1 MEAKPKYV
9 GLITAAILLSTFMS
23 AIEGT
28 VISTAMPT
36 IIGSLHGIKLMSWVF
51 SIYMLMTAV
60 ATPIYGKLS
69 DLIGRKPAR
78 LSGLII
84 FLIGSMMSG
93 VSDSMG
99 TLIFWRAIQGIGAGG
114 IMPVAFTIL
123 ADLYPIEKRASIM
136 GLNST
141 AWGVASMV
149 GPLVGGYLVQNLSW
163 HWVFFINL
171 PIGIITIA
179 ILIFFYKDTF
189 EKRQAIIDYP
199 GVLWMSVFI
208 VGLLLG
214 LQMISEANWLLMVI
228 FFVASVLGLVLFIK
242 RERKAPEPLIDL
254 KMFKSVD
261 FTAAN
266 TIAGLTAGFIIA
278 YNIYLPT
285 WMQALGGMKPSVA
298 GFVVTPSSVVWMFGA
313 VIAGRVL
320 AKHSAQYL
328 FKFSLFVGMLYAIM
342 LAVMPGDAPFVLFLA
357 TGLIFGLTMGSTI
370 TASTVMAQQTVEPS
384 QIGMATSFNNLAR
397 AMVQTMMTTVYGVV
411 LNVSMS
417 IALQSHHN
425 LHFAELNQL
434 IDPNTAKNLPASH
447 IAPLR
452 DIMTFGLHNI
462 YWVGALLMLGAVLT
476 NVWATRQLKK

>member
-69 DLIGRKPAR
+69 DLIGRKPAM

-123 ADLYPIEKRASIM
+123 ADFYPIEKRASIM

-179 ILIFFYKDTF
+179 ILIFLYKDTF

-242 RERKAPEPLIDL
+242 RERKAPEPLI
-254 KMFKSVD
+254 
-261 FTAAN
+261 
-266 TIAGLTAGFIIA
+266 
-278 YNIYLPT
+278 
-285 WMQALGGMKPSVA
+285 
-298 GFVVTPSSVVWMFGA
+298 
-313 VIAGRVL
+313 
-320 AKHSAQYL
+320 
-328 FKFSLFVGMLYAIM
+328 
-342 LAVMPGDAPFVLFLA
+342 
-357 TGLIFGLTMGSTI
+357 
-370 TASTVMAQQTVEPS
+370 
-384 QIGMATSFNNLAR
+384 
-397 AMVQTMMTTVYGVV
+397 
-411 LNVSMS
+411 
-417 IALQSHHN
+417 
-425 LHFAELNQL
+425 
-434 IDPNTAKNLPASH
+434 
-447 IAPLR
+447 
-452 DIMTFGLHNI
+452 
-462 YWVGALLMLGAVLT
+462 
-476 NVWATRQLKK
+476 

>member
-1 MEAKPKYV
+1 MENKPKFV
-9 GLITAAILLSTFMS
+9 GIITAAILLSTFMS
-23 AIEGT
+23 AVEGT

-60 ATPIYGKLS
+60 ATPIYGKLA
-69 DLIGRKPAR
+69 DLIGRKPAM

-84 FLIGSMMSG
+84 FLFGSMMSG
-93 VSDSMG
+93 ISDSMG
-99 TLIFWRAIQGIGAGG
+99 ALIFWRAIQGIGAGG

-123 ADLYPIEKRASIM
+123 ADLYPIEKRASVM

-163 HWVFFINL
+163 HWVFFINVPVGL
-171 PIGIITIA
+171 IAIGI
-179 ILIFFYKDTF
+179 LVFFYKDRF
-189 EKRQAIIDYP
+189 ERRKATIDYT
-199 GVLWMSVFI
+199 GVLWMTMFI

-214 LQMISEANWLLMVI
+214 LQMISESQWLLMIV
-228 FFVASVLGLVLFIK
+228 FFIMSVLGLWLFIK
-242 RERKAPEPLIDL
+242 RERKAEEPLIDL
-254 KMFKSVD
+254 AMFKSVD

-266 TIAGLTAGFIIA
+266 AIAGLVAGFIIA
-278 YNIYLPT
+278 YNVYLPT

-313 VIAGRVL
+313 MIAGRVM
-320 AKHSAQYL
+320 AKHGAQYL
-328 FKFSLFVGMLYAIM
+328 FKFSLFIGTLYAIM

-357 TGLIFGLTMGSTI
+357 TGVIFGLTMGSTM
-370 TASTVMAQQTVEPS
+370 TGTTVMAQQTVAPS
-384 QIGMATSFNNLAR
+384 QVGMATSFNNLAR

-411 LNVSMS
+411 LNVSMA
-417 IALQSHHN
+417 IALRGHSN
-425 LHFAELNQL
+425 LKFNELNEL

-462 YWVGALLMLGAVLT
+462 FWVGALLMIGAIAT
-476 NVWATRQLKK
+476 NMWATRQLKK

>member
-1 MEAKPKYV
+1 
-9 GLITAAILLSTFMS
+9 
-23 AIEGT
+23 
-28 VISTAMPT
+28 
-36 IIGSLHGIKLMSWVF
+36 
-51 SIYMLMTAV
+51 
-60 ATPIYGKLS
+60 
-69 DLIGRKPAR
+69 
-78 LSGLII
+78 
-84 FLIGSMMSG
+84 
-93 VSDSMG
+93 
-99 TLIFWRAIQGIGAGG
+99 
-114 IMPVAFTIL
+114 
-123 ADLYPIEKRASIM
+123 
-136 GLNST
+136 
-141 AWGVASMV
+141 
-149 GPLVGGYLVQNLSW
+149 
-163 HWVFFINL
+163 
-171 PIGIITIA
+171 
-179 ILIFFYKDTF
+179 
-189 EKRQAIIDYP
+189 
-199 GVLWMSVFI
+199 MSVFI

-214 LQMISEANWLLMVI
+214 LQMICSELVVDGDFLL
-228 FFVASVLGLVLFIK
+228 SLQYGLVLFIK

>member
-69 DLIGRKPAR
+69 DLIGRKPAM

-179 ILIFFYKDTF
+179 ILI
-189 EKRQAIIDYP
+189 
-199 GVLWMSVFI
+199 
-208 VGLLLG
+208 
-214 LQMISEANWLLMVI
+214 
-228 FFVASVLGLVLFIK
+228 LF
-242 RERKAPEPLIDL
+242 
-254 KMFKSVD
+254 
-261 FTAAN
+261 
-266 TIAGLTAGFIIA
+266 
-278 YNIYLPT
+278 
-285 WMQALGGMKPSVA
+285 
-298 GFVVTPSSVVWMFGA
+298 
-313 VIAGRVL
+313 
-320 AKHSAQYL
+320 
-328 FKFSLFVGMLYAIM
+328 
-342 LAVMPGDAPFVLFLA
+342 
-357 TGLIFGLTMGSTI
+357 TI
-370 TASTVMAQQTVEPS
+370 TPAY
-384 QIGMATSFNNLAR
+384 FN
-397 AMVQTMMTTVYGVV
+397 
-411 LNVSMS
+411 
-417 IALQSHHN
+417 
-425 LHFAELNQL
+425 
-434 IDPNTAKNLPASH
+434 
-447 IAPLR
+447 
-452 DIMTFGLHNI
+452 
-462 YWVGALLMLGAVLT
+462 
-476 NVWATRQLKK
+476 